1 MNQRNEVQHVYKSRI
16 HTKLFASLSQKI
28 LVSKAAG
35 AHIPMKYHFIDNNLK
50 ISKVAI
56 IYWSF
61 TYEVEV

>member
-1 MNQRNEVQHVYKSRI
+1 MKYNMSTNREYIQIFLRVSAKKN
-16 HTKLFASLSQKI
+16 

-35 AHIPMKYHFIDNNLK
+35 AHIPMKYHLVFIDNNLK

>member
-35 AHIPMKYHFIDNNLK
+35 THIPMKYHIVFIDNNLK
-50 ISKVAI
+50 IRKVAI
-56 IYWSF
+56 IY
-61 TYEVEV
+61 